1 MPIATPMPSWPV
13 DPATAPPG
21 RSCPL
26 DYRYP
31 PSVFDRRPER
41 RAETLY
47 VIGGLYGNV
56 QALAAVE
63 AMALAE
69 RAPVTVVFNGDF
81 HWFDA
86 DAQTF
91 SAIEAVVGRHLALR
105 GSVETELARA
115 EPIGAGCGCAYP
127 DAVDAGI
134 VERSNRILARLQ
146 AVAAGLPGVR
156 QRLAA
161 LPMHRVVQ
169 VGDARVA
176 IVHGDAESLAGWRF
190 AAPALD
196 AAAAGDWLAEVRRQ
210 SGIDVFASTHTCV
223 PALRELHGPD
233 GVWCVANNGAAGL
246 PNFSGRRHGLL
257 IRIGSDPGPHRPVS
271 ALRLGEICIGLLP
284 VPYDTERWL
293 ACFDALWPA
302 GSDAALS
309 YRGRIVDGPTGSVA
323 QALPRVRRLGGALLT
338 GSGAG

>member
-1 MPIATPMPSWPV
+1 MPADPCNPAAAT
-13 DPATAPPG
+13 PG

-47 VIGGLYGNV
+47 VVGGLYGNV
-56 QALAAVE
+56 QALAAIE
-63 AMALAE
+63 AMVLAE
-69 RAPVTVVFNGDF
+69 RTPVTVVFNGDF

-91 SAIEAVVGRHLALR
+91 SVIEAGVGRHLALR
-105 GSVETELARA
+105 GNVETELARS
-115 EPIGAGCGCAYP
+115 ETIGAGCGCAYP
-127 DAVDAGI
+127 DAVDVGT

-146 AVAAGLPGVR
+146 AVADGLPGVR
-156 QRLAA
+156 HRLAA

-169 VGDARVA
+169 VGGARVA

-196 AAAAGDWLAEVRRQ
+196 DAAAGDWLAEVRRQ
-210 SGIDVFASTHTCV
+210 SGIDIFASTHTCLPV
-223 PALRELHGPD
+223 LRELHGPD

-246 PNFSGRRHGLL
+246 PNFSGCRQGLL
-257 IRIGSDPGPHRPVS
+257 IRIGCSPGPHRPVS
-271 ALRLGEICIGLLP
+271 ALRLGEVCIGLLP
-284 VPYDTERWL
+284 VQYHHEYWL

-309 YRGRIVDGPTGSVA
+309 YRARIVDGPAWPVA
-323 QALPRVRRLGGALLT
+323 RALPRVRKLGDAPRTGAD
-338 GSGAG
+338 GA